1 MIFGVMRTSLGKPKT
16 AEVRILCDSGASK
29 SIIKSDLVK
38 KLRVKRDSHTRWK
51 TAAGNFD
58 TNATAKVQF
67 KMPEF
72 HETTAVEWTFHV
84 TKQPLGYDIIL
95 GRDLLEELGVTIDFK
110 TLTLTWDD
118 VSVPM
123 KDVNSFP
130 RDQGAF
136 HIQESESRE
145 DSMAKILDA
154 KYKPAN
160 LDQIVE
166 DIDHLSTEEKQKLH
180 QLLTEY
186 ESLFDGTLGHWKD
199 ANYNVELKA
208 DATPYHARPYPIPKA
223 YKATLRLE
231 IERLVKAGV
240 LKKVNHSEWGA
251 PMFISPKKDR
261 TVRFISDFRELNKRI
276 KRKPYPLPKIQNML
290 LKLEGF
296 QYATSL
302 DLNMGYYPIE
312 LSPFSK
318 CLCTIVLPFGK
329 YEYQCLPLGL
339 CNSPDI
345 FQEKMSELMVGLDYV
360 RTISMTSYA

>member
-1 MIFGVMRTSLGKPKT
+1 MDSCLDYSMFTLRSELLQPNQKKRKTEHSCPMIFGVMRTSLGKPKT

-130 RDQGAF
+130 HQGGF
-136 HIQESESRE
+136 YSS
-145 DSMAKILDA
+145 
-154 KYKPAN
+154 
-160 LDQIVE
+160 
-166 DIDHLSTEEKQKLH
+166 
-180 QLLTEY
+180 
-186 ESLFDGTLGHWKD
+186 F
-199 ANYNVELKA
+199 
-208 DATPYHARPYPIPKA
+208 
-223 YKATLRLE
+223 
-231 IERLVKAGV
+231 
-240 LKKVNHSEWGA
+240 
-251 PMFISPKKDR
+251 
-261 TVRFISDFRELNKRI
+261 VRK
-276 KRKPYPLPKIQNML
+276 
-290 LKLEGF
+290 
-296 QYATSL
+296 
-302 DLNMGYYPIE
+302 
-312 LSPFSK
+312 
-318 CLCTIVLPFGK
+318 
-329 YEYQCLPLGL
+329 
-339 CNSPDI
+339 
-345 FQEKMSELMVGLDYV
+345 
-360 RTISMTSYA
+360 